1 MQLAGLANHKSLVI
15 SIFPLDKIEIQS
27 HPIDLI
33 SNKIST
39 TFQLECSKTKLFLA
53 FQMLQQ
59 TKGQIKAKKD
69 DFTLPSKEFNRNKSN
84 IDDASVHYLNEQ
96 RGMSTILLN
105 SLAGGLGYREARVE
119 KEAKDKN

>member
-1 MQLAGLANHKSLVI
+1 MELLFKQINTLDQLTHGNI
-15 SIFPLDKIEIQS
+15 R
-27 HPIDLI
+27 
-33 SNKIST
+33 
-39 TFQLECSKTKLFLA
+39 TFSRTRQLERNQLKDF
-53 FQMLQQ
+53 
-59 TKGQIKAKKD
+59 KKKFD
-69 DFTLPSKEFNRNKSN
+69 EQEETNAVGLMNHGAMTELRRDR